1 MTSAS
6 ASKETA
12 AFILR
17 EASALGIRVG
27 TDGTE
32 LIAAIPLKLPTDI
45 RHAFERAI
53 NQHRQEIIDQIVREN
68 RA

>member
-1 MTSAS
+1 MTPAS
-6 ASKETA
+6 RETA

-32 LIAAIPLKLPTDI
+32 LIAAMPLKLPTDI

-53 NQHRQEIIDQIVREN
+53 NRHRQEIITQIMREHH
-68 RA
+68 A